1 MMTHSRVAGVDHL
14 RCEALPK
21 RDVYRR
27 RHLRG
32 GTEQPG
38 KEQPSTDTGGYR
50 QGPAAEPSWPP
61 RNLLGLRVLVIDDDE
76 ASLDYFAVALKTAGA
91 AVTTASNA
99 TDGLRLAQEHR
110 PDVILTDIAMPDHD
124 GYWLLRE
131 IRKLSDATLRA
142 VPVVA
147 ATAFGRAHSRETVL
161 AAGFS
166 NHLSKPVEPDRLC
179 ATIAEAGRR

>member
-1 MMTHSRVAGVDHL
+1 MMTHSRVAGIAHP

-21 RDVYRR
+21 RDVYHHRR
-27 RHLRG
+27 LRG
-32 GTEQPG
+32 GTEQSG
-38 KEQPSTDTGGYR
+38 KGQPSTGTGGHR

-76 ASLDYFAVALKTAGA
+76 ATLDYFAMALKAAGA

-99 TDGLRLAQEHR
+99 TDGLRLAQQHR

-147 ATAFGRAHSRETVL
+147 ATAFGRVHSRETTL

-166 NHLSKPVEPDRLC
+166 SHLSKPVEPHDLC
-179 ATIAEAGRR
+179 VTIAEAGGR